1 MGAYVI
7 RRLLYGIG
15 VVLGVLFLLFIL
27 FFTVTKPEDIAR
39 RALGEKAPPQV
50 IEQWK
55 ANHGYDRPLW
65 PWQDWDDNLLFDHY
79 RKMLTFEFGLSD
91 ADDSPIIDRIAAGMW
106 PSLSLTVPLLFLGLM
121 VSIPLSLLV
130 AFFRETYIDRMGV
143 FLCVL
148 AMSVSML
155 LYIIGAQFLIGKIL
169 RWYPISGFDASLL
182 MLPRFLALPVMVG
195 LMAGVGG
202 DVRFYRTVFL
212 EESSRDFVRTARA
225 KGASESRIMT
235 RHILRNALIPILT
248 NVVLAIP
255 FLFTGSLLLEAF
267 FGIPGLGSLTV
278 DAIAANDFATL
289 RTMVFIGSLLLIVG
303 QIATDL
309 SYGLVDPR
317 ALCTFEY
324 RDGCPVGRCGAR
336 RTPGSTS
343 TSLERSG
350 PASLES
356 SQVRDHDRW
365 RLSGHRAARLRCV
378 EGGRARGRRGRATE
392 CVADSH

>member
-7 RRLLYGIG
+7 RRLLYGVG

-27 FFTVTKPEDIAR
+27 FFTVTKPDDIAR
-39 RALGEKAPPQV
+39 RALGDKAPAEV

-55 ANHGYDRPLW
+55 VNHGYDRPLW

-79 RKMLTFEFGLSD
+79 RKMLTFDFGLSD
-91 ADDSPIIDRIAAGMW
+91 ADDSPIIDRIASGMG
-106 PSLSLTVPLLFLGLM
+106 PSLALTVPLLFLGLF
-121 VSIPLSLLV
+121 VAIPLSLVV

-169 RWYPISGFDASLL
+169 RWYPISGFDPSLL
-182 MLPRFLALPVMVG
+182 MMPRFLALPIIVG
-195 LMAGVGG
+195 LLGGVGG

-225 KGASESRIMT
+225 KGASEPRIMT

-255 FLFTGSLLLEAF
+255 FLFTGALLLEAF
-267 FGIPGLGSLTV
+267 FGIPGLGSITV

-289 RTMVFIGSLLLIVG
+289 RTMVFIGSLLLILG

-317 ALCTFEY
+317 VRFE
-324 RDGCPVGRCGAR
+324 
-336 RTPGSTS
+336 
-343 TSLERSG
+343 
-350 PASLES
+350 
-356 SQVRDHDRW
+356 
-365 RLSGHRAARLRCV
+365 
-378 EGGRARGRRGRATE
+378 
-392 CVADSH
+392 